1 MNSVPN
7 NFHQLKVFL
16 RQSLTSIDHT
26 FPKTQFLVNG
36 VSASYILYRNRNDG
50 RIMICIRGNIW
61 SKISL
66 KHVLPSHIEGFFT
79 ELEFREAR

>member
-1 MNSVPN
+1 M
-7 NFHQLKVFL
+7 FL
-16 RQSLTSIDHT
+16 RQSLTSIDDS

-36 VSASYILYRNRNDG
+36 VSAPYILYRKRNDG
-50 RIMICIRGNIW
+50 RIMICICGNIW

-66 KHVLPSHIEGFFT
+66 KHVLSTHIEGFFI